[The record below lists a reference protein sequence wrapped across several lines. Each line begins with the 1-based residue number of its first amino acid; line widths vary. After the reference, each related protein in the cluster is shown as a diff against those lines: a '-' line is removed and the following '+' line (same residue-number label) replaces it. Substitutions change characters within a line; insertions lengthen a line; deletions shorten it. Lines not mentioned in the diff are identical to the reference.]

1 MLWDLLAVFAVVL
14 GFLLI
19 IGGLDTLITWRA
31 WFLGISGLVLLLPG
45 IIRIY
50 LRIRRLRTRS
60 SSAEDKN

>member
-1 MLWDLLAVFAVVL
+1 MCWDLLAVFAVVL

-31 WFLGISGLVLLLPG
+31 WFLGISGLVLFLPG
-45 IIRIY
+45 IIQIY
-50 LRIRRLRTRS
+50 LRIRRLLTRN

>member
-19 IGGLDTLITWRA
+19 IGGLDTLIEWRA

-45 IIRIY
+45 IIRICM
-50 LRIRRLRTRS
+50 RIRHLRTHSRS
-60 SSAEDKN
+60 VEEKN

>member
-60 SSAEDKN
+60 SSVEDKN

>member
-19 IGGLDTLITWRA
+19 IGGLDTLVTWRA

>member
-19 IGGLDTLITWRA
+19 IGGLDTLIEWRA

-50 LRIRRLRTRS
+50 MRIRHLRTP
-60 SSAEDKN
+60 

>member
-50 LRIRRLRTRS
+50 LRIRHLRTRS
-60 SSAEDKN
+60 SSVEDKN